1 MSVQKVVSLA
11 RQRFLEGG
19 IIDCLVAT
27 FTLVCFV
34 VGQQNTQQHVHEAK
48 LLAAVRLCQASTE
61 TSHTIFSVVLT

>member
-19 IIDCLVAT
+19 IIDCLAT